1 MKTVA
6 RPFLDLRPP
15 SMMFDVSTSSPDRSS
30 TTSELTLSSSSDP
43 LDFFFFFFLSLPSTL
58 AFLATGSSSSE
69 SSSSESSSSICGAF
83 FSSSSSEESSRLS
96 SSVGLVGVGRTGV
109 SVRSR
114 AKKKAAPRIWRADGR
129 PHGAMTEVVEDPSKG
144 TDQTCSLE
152 LRDLT
157 PSACSVLDARLASGN
172 AVAADGYFESQ
183 FVFAIIQLRAKL
195 LPSACR
201 QRWSVAPHD
210 GEG

>member
-1 MKTVA
+1 MA

-96 SSVGLVGVGRTGV
+96 SSVGLVRVGRSRGQ
-109 SVRSR
+109 RSFAR
-114 AKKKAAPRIWRADGR
+114 EKKKAAPRIWRADGR

-195 LPSACR
+195 FACR
-201 QRWSVAPHD
+201 HRWSVAPHD